1 MDVSV
6 EFLEKNRQ
14 YRVVHMDGEYYI
26 LDVESSIWPIFIPIL
41 FWLMPQKI
49 YKVDVETVEKL
60 KTPVKQSN
68 NMSSI
73 LLIGIGVSAV
83 LSQLLKPILD
93 FTIETTMIVNILL
106 LIVTGAMIIFFRL
119 YMRHS
124 LRNRLRKTVDLE
136 KLNPVMIKIRPKY
149 MKQYFVPIFGCLF
162 WSFFLVIMIPA
173 FIETGHFIGLL
184 SFLVFLP
191 ALLIMS
197 TTVIHPNLGKT
208 NLYRVTLVN

>member
-1 MDVSV
+1 MGLIMDVSV

-14 YRVVHMDGEYYI
+14 YRVVHMDCEYYI

-83 LSQLLKPILD
+83 LSDRKSTRLNSSHVAISSAVFCVKNKLLVGRP
-93 FTIETTMIVNILL
+93 
-106 LIVTGAMIIFFRL
+106 
-119 YMRHS
+119 
-124 LRNRLRKTVDLE
+124 
-136 KLNPVMIKIRPKY
+136 PV
-149 MKQYFVPIFGCLF
+149 FV
-162 WSFFLVIMIPA
+162 
-173 FIETGHFIGLL
+173 
-184 SFLVFLP
+184 
-191 ALLIMS
+191 
-197 TTVIHPNLGKT
+197 
-208 NLYRVTLVN
+208 